1 MKKKT
6 VTELRV
12 GIFVTAAL
20 VVAMALSFVLGSQD
34 NLFSAKNEYI
44 TYFDQ
49 VDGLRPGSPVRI
61 AGVDVGTVRAV
72 DLEDDGRILV
82 RASVLVDAAHLIRVD
97 SIATVGNKG
106 LLGDKLLDIRV
117 GSGEVLPEG
126 AAIPSETPIGLGEY
140 VERVGSIIEEVEQT
154 AANLRLAT
162 APLAEE
168 QFSNDLRDTTHNF
181 ATISR
186 MAADEDGAL
195 AHLLSNEENAQ
206 RIDRTLANAESASA
220 SLAAASR
227 SVERIVREVEVIYGD
242 QGTRLV
248 TNLADATGEIAT
260 LLLNVREGD
269 GLVHEL
275 VYEDTGGA
283 LLTNLEGMSNDM
295 RAVVADIRA
304 GRGTIGGLLADPSI
318 YEDVKRLVG
327 NLERNDILRALVRY
341 SIRQDE
347 AEAPVEVTDEP
358 IE

>member
-1 MKKKT
+1 
-6 VTELRV
+6 
-12 GIFVTAAL
+12 
-20 VVAMALSFVLGSQD
+20 LSFVLGSQD

-227 SVERIVREVEVIYGD
+227 SVERIVREVETGDGSAHEVIYGD